1 MEHVVFF
8 PAHDGSPAFRR
19 VASLQDAVRLV
30 EHLRNIEGVNE
41 VSVHSLEEVP
51 MAFKPY
57 YKVEI
62 PGAEE
67 APAAPAAEAA
77 PAPTPEPTPEP
88 IMVAA
93 PEPAAVPV
101 AVTAPVA
108 VAVPE
113 QGEAPVGDTVDTAA
127 AAEEEKAVWR
137 ARRRVRRAWVFSQT
151 EALRPA
157 RRLKR

>member
-30 EHLRNIEGVNE
+30 EHLRNVEGVNE

-62 PGAEE
+62 PGVEE
-67 APAAPAAEAA
+67 APAGPTGPAAAAAQAPVPAPEPA
-77 PAPTPEPTPEP
+77 PAPAP
-88 IMVAA
+88 ITVAA
-93 PEPAAVPV
+93 PEPAAVQ
-101 AVTAPVA
+101 AVPQLA

-113 QGEAPVGDTVDTAA
+113 QGEAPAGDTVASAA
-127 AAEEEKAVWR
+127 AADEEKATL
-137 ARRRVRRAWVFSQT
+137 ASK
-151 EALRPA
+151 EAGAASLGFFA
-157 RRLKR
+157 N

>member
-62 PGAEE
+62 PGVEE
-67 APAAPAAEAA
+67 APAAAAPVAEA
-77 PAPTPEPTPEP
+77 P
-88 IMVAA
+88 VAA
-93 PEPAAVPV
+93 PEPPAEPIALAAPEAP
-101 AVTAPVA
+101 AVQSIAPLA

-113 QGEAPVGDTVDTAA
+113 QGEAPVGDSVDTAA
-127 AAEEEKAVWR
+127 AAEELASK
-137 ARRRVRRAWVFSQT
+137 
-151 EALRPA
+151 EAGAASLGFFA
-157 RRLKR
+157 N

>member
-62 PGAEE
+62 PGVED
-67 APAAPAAEAA
+67 APAAPA
-77 PAPTPEPTPEP
+77 PAPVAEQVVAPEPPAEP
-88 IMVAA
+88 IAVAA
-93 PEPAAVPV
+93 PEAPAVQSI
-101 AVTAPVA
+101 APLA

-113 QGEAPVGDTVDTAA
+113 QGEAPVGDTVDSAA
-127 AAEEEKAVWR
+127 AAEADLASK
-137 ARRRVRRAWVFSQT
+137 
-151 EALRPA
+151 EAGAASLGFFA
-157 RRLKR
+157 N